1 MTHTLEGHRGYD
13 CILLRSMVPILL
25 SHLGG
30 SDLGIKARL
39 PVRQPST
46 RGLPEYLGVA
56 TDLTNPVAV
65 SPRDSDQ
72 PDLQSRA

>member
-1 MTHTLEGHRGYD
+1 
-13 CILLRSMVPILL
+13 MVPILL

-30 SDLGIKARL
+30 PDLGIKARL
-39 PVRQPST
+39 PVRQPS
-46 RGLPEYLGVA
+46 RGLPEYLVA

-65 SPRDSDQ
+65 SARDADQ